1 MANQPMGLEGWV
13 ANVYADKVL
22 TNTEFQALRDEAD
35 AVYEAMS
42 AALPGSPDL
51 PAFQKLADEAVQ
63 CMQKVFLLQKKPS
76 RPRKSKRRSRRVL
89 VFRSPTSRR
98 VSTGLLKLCKSQ

>member
-42 AALPGSPDL
+42 AALPGLPDL

-63 CMQKVFLLQKKPS
+63 SMQKGILAAKKTKPS
-76 RPRKSKRRSRRVL
+76 EEVKTQIKEGFGFQVAYIKACLDRFTQAL
-89 VFRSPTSRR
+89 
-98 VSTGLLKLCKSQ
+98 